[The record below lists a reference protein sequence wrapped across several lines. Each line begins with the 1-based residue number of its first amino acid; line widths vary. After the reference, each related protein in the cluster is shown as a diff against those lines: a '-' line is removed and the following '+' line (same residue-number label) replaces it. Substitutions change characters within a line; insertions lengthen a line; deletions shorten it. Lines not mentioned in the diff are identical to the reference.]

1 MPIDLAGL
9 IEERRG
15 DKFQL
20 FDRHLNAQLLRIL
33 RTLGFAVDYVRAEGP
48 HLFDADGNRYLDL
61 LSGFGV
67 FALGRNHPTVT
78 GALDQVLRGQLAG
91 LVQFDVSLLAGLLA
105 ERLAGYMPWL
115 PKLFFCNSGAEATEA
130 AIKFSRAATGRST
143 ILYCDHAFHGL
154 TYGAVSLCGD
164 EHFRARFG
172 PFVGDCA
179 RIRSTISRRS
189 SGRSPGATSP
199 LSWSSRSRARGSMFR
214 TTTICPRQPG
224 CAAPTAPCWSPTRS
238 RPAWAGPGAF
248 WQRSTGGSSPT
259 SCCSPRRCPAGF
271 VPVGAVA
278 CRREV
283 FDRVF
288 DRMDRALAHG
298 STFAKNDLAMAAGLA
313 TLTALEDERLIARAA
328 DLGARLADGLRQSL
342 APFDMVKEVRGKGM
356 MIALQLG
363 PPRDLR
369 LKAAYALMD
378 RASKGLFCQL
388 VPDPAAAPSSHPG
401 AGRRARAARDQ
412 AAAAAGTGRAG
423 PGLDA
428 ARVRRRDR
436 RQPEP
441 RQPGQ
446 PGPGTRRPRPAH
458 ARRRGLRSSPAR
470 ATGMGSARLCW
481 RTTSRHPDPVNP
493 SRGA

>member
-9 IEERRG
+9 IAERRG

-20 FDRHLNAQLLRIL
+20 FERHLNAQLLRIL

-78 GALDQVLRGQLAG
+78 GALEQVLRGQLAG

-105 ERLAGYMPWL
+105 ERLTGYMPWL

-179 RIRSTISRRS
+179 RIPFNDLEALERALVGRDVAAFVVEPIQGKGVNLPHDEYLPAAARLCRDHGTLLVADEIQTGMGRTGRFLASAHWGVEPDLVLLAKAL
-189 SGRSPGATSP
+189 SG
-199 LSWSSRSRARGSMFR
+199 
-214 TTTICPRQPG
+214 
-224 CAAPTAPCWSPTRS
+224 
-238 RPAWAGPGAF
+238 
-248 WQRSTGGSSPT
+248 
-259 SCCSPRRCPAGF
+259 GF

-288 DRMDRALAHG
+288 DRMDRALVHG

-313 TLTALEDERLIARAA
+313 TLTALEDERLIGRAA
-328 DLGARLADGLRQSL
+328 ELGARLVDGLRRNL

-388 VPDPAAAPSSHPG
+388 ILIQLLRNHRILAQVAGHDLPVIKLLPPLVLDEQDLDWTLRAFAAVIGDSQSL
-401 AGRRARAARDQ
+401 AGLASLGRELAGHALRTRA
-412 AAAAAGTGRAG
+412 
-423 PGLDA
+423 DA
-428 ARVRRRDR
+428 A
-436 RQPEP
+436 
-441 RQPGQ
+441 
-446 PGPGTRRPRPAH
+446 
-458 ARRRGLRSSPAR
+458 
-470 ATGMGSARLCW
+470 
-481 RTTSRHPDPVNP
+481 
-493 SRGA
+493 

>member
-48 HLFDADGNRYLDL
+48 HLFDAEGNRYLDL

-78 GALDQVLRGQLAG
+78 GALEQVLRGQLAG

-105 ERLAGYMPWL
+105 ERLTGYMPWL

-154 TYGAVSLCGD
+154 SYGAVSLCGD

-179 RIRSTISRRS
+179 RIPFDDLEALERALARRDVAAFVVEPIQGKGVNLPRDDYLPAAARLCRAHGTLLVADEIQTGMGRTGRFLAVEHWAVEPDLVLLAKAL
-189 SGRSPGATSP
+189 SG
-199 LSWSSRSRARGSMFR
+199 
-214 TTTICPRQPG
+214 
-224 CAAPTAPCWSPTRS
+224 
-238 RPAWAGPGAF
+238 
-248 WQRSTGGSSPT
+248 
-259 SCCSPRRCPAGF
+259 GF

-288 DRMDRALAHG
+288 DRMDRALVHG

-313 TLTALEDERLIARAA
+313 TLTALEDERLMPRAA
-328 DLGARLADGLRQSL
+328 EFGARLVDGLRQSL
-342 APFDMVKEVRGKGM
+342 APFDMVKAVRGKGM

-388 VPDPAAAPSSHPG
+388 VLIQLLRNHRILAQVAGHDLPVIKLLPPLVLGEQDLEWTLRAFG
-401 AGRRARAARDQ
+401 AVIGDSQSLASLASLGRELAGHALRTRA
-412 AAAAAGTGRAG
+412 
-423 PGLDA
+423 DA
-428 ARVRRRDR
+428 A
-436 RQPEP
+436 
-441 RQPGQ
+441 
-446 PGPGTRRPRPAH
+446 
-458 ARRRGLRSSPAR
+458 
-470 ATGMGSARLCW
+470 
-481 RTTSRHPDPVNP
+481 
-493 SRGA
+493 